1 MSEEKIEKEI
11 REVQEEIRR
20 EEHKIDELER
30 KEERLIE
37 REHNHHEVTITID
50 NKKYEVKKGVHTV
63 AALKIL
69 AGVPPAKE
77 LEQIVHGVL
86 TPLAD
91 NASVEICG
99 GEMFISHARRG
110 GSSHA

>member
-1 MSEEKIEKEI
+1 
-11 REVQEEIRR
+11 
-20 EEHKIDELER
+20 
-30 KEERLIE
+30 
-37 REHNHHEVTITID
+37 
-50 NKKYEVKKGVHTV
+50 
-63 AALKIL
+63 LKIL

-77 LEQIVHGVL
+77 LEQIVNGVL

-99 GEMFISHARRG
+99 GEVFISHARRG